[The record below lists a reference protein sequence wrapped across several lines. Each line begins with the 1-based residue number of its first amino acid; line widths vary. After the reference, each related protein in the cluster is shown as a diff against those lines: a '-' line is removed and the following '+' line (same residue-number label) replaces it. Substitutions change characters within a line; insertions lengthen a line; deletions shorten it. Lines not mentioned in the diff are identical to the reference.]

1 MMLDRIINWLDNQ
14 ISSRHEI
21 DIINNDNRMSITN

>member
-21 DIINNDNRMSITN
+21 DIINNDKLGIS